1 MIGAL
6 KGEPSKALLE
16 RVETL
21 TLLSSGNAYSIVT
34 EERIIL
40 LVTEKRENSGWQAE
54 IEKLKEKLTT
64 LEELSALG
72 IRSEKE
78 ETASFYSL

>member
-1 MIGAL
+1 MGNITESEKEPVKRGLVMIGAL

-54 IEKLKEKLTT
+54 VNHVGGTVCPW
-64 LEELSALG
+64 
-72 IRSEKE
+72 
-78 ETASFYSL
+78 YQQ

>member
-40 LVTEKRENSGWQAE
+40 LVTEKGKTVAGRQ
-54 IEKLKEKLTT
+54 K
-64 LEELSALG
+64 
-72 IRSEKE
+72 
-78 ETASFYSL
+78 